1 MTRPFDF
8 LCLWGGRRLNVIDI
22 RIPCGAWPFDEWIIT
37 QQKNRWS
44 AKRKGSDCGTAE
56 KPLKTIC
63 IVVFTTILDV
73 VSVLR
78 PPATNPLLCCT
89 TAGRLTELGNV
100 TLALYVIKNCRR
112 AGLVHQMPHPVLLEA
127 IKTINIWLVCR
138 TKLPVSALS
147 VHPSLQLLFCC
158 IMVEKQ
164 HYQTTCSRSLTASS
178 LVYCQP
184 ETEITYS
191 FGPNNGINFYGRQHF
206 FAALRISTD
215 MTMSTNSHDGNE

>member
-1 MTRPFDF
+1 MICKAERE
-8 LCLWGGRRLNVIDI
+8 RLRNCREAIENDLHC
-22 RIPCGAWPFDEWIIT
+22 RFHD
-37 QQKNRWS
+37 N
-44 AKRKGSDCGTAE
+44 
-56 KPLKTIC
+56 
-63 IVVFTTILDV
+63 LDV
-73 VSVLR
+73 VRVLR

-89 TAGRLTELGNV
+89 TAGRLTALGNV
-100 TLALYVIKNCRR
+100 TLALHVIKNCRR

-191 FGPNNGINFYGRQHF
+191 FSPNNGINFYGRQHF